1 MNGSTRLLLIAAIVT
16 QYGCATSI
24 PGAVGQRTAT
34 PAARGADA
42 DRMRS
47 VISAA
52 LVDSN
57 LDALSRAVAED
68 AVLVLPDGDTVHG
81 RSGIAALF
89 GRIAPA
95 SRRVAATFQRE
106 GVHACADGRF
116 QDYGRF
122 VVRGE
127 PAGEQN
133 SITGRY
139 AMLWTP
145 SEDGTAILNAVTTYP
160 TASGRTYRRRPCPT
174 AGDVAWQRPG
184 ITVMLQPGLTAG
196 FVSWWG
202 EGMNREIAAS
212 GWEPSDNS
220 TNAPRGGGIPK
231 HRGSVGHAVEVRK
244 VIHSRMYLGATAAT
258 VGGEAG
264 ATAENRG
271 YVRLD
276 YDGVML
282 GMLAGARLGR
292 FNVAAGPTYLHLNGT
307 WTTLFE
313 TEHPPTV
320 EPPLAWDSW
329 SLGALAEVGFVLPV
343 SGRIGFDVRAQHRYF
358 PAADVPGYR
367 GSNPMSVGFSHSS
380 VRSGIA
386 LRF

>member
-1 MNGSTRLLLIAAIVT
+1 MNGSTRLFLIAVIVA
-16 QYGCATSI
+16 QYGCATSM
-24 PGAVGQRTAT
+24 PGQRTPT
-34 PAARGADA
+34 PEIRGADA

-57 LDALSRAVAED
+57 SDALSRAVAED
-68 AVLVLPDGDTVHG
+68 AVLVLPDGDTVPG
-81 RSGIAALF
+81 RSGIMALF
-89 GRIAPA
+89 DRMGPA
-95 SRRVAATFQRE
+95 ARRANATFERE

-116 QDYGRF
+116 QDYGKF

-127 PAGEQN
+127 QGGQQS

-145 SEDGTAILNAVTTYP
+145 SRDSAAILNAVITYP

-174 AGDVAWQRPG
+174 AGDVAWQEPS

-220 TNAPRGGGIPK
+220 STPPRDGGIAK

-244 VIHSRMYLGATAAT
+244 VIHPRMYLGGTAAT

-264 ATAENRG
+264 AEAENRG
-271 YVRLD
+271 YARLD
-276 YDGVML
+276 YDGVVV

-292 FNVAAGPTYLHLNGT
+292 FSIAAGPTYLHLSGT

-320 EPPLAWDSW
+320 EPPLDWKSW

-343 SGRIGFDVRAQHRYF
+343 SGRVGFDVRMQHRYF
-358 PAADVPGYR
+358 PAADVAGYR

-380 VRSGIA
+380 VRSGLA
-386 LRF
+386 FRF